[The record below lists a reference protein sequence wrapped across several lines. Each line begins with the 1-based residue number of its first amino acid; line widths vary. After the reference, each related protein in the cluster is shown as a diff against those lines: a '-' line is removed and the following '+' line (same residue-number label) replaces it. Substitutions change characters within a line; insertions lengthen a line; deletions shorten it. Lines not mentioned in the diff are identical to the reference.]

1 MDDMSHLDTQ
11 GNVWMVDVGEK
22 DVTDRV
28 AVAVAVV
35 EMADA
40 TRERLF
46 SEDLPKGDALAAV
59 RIAAIQA
66 AKRTPD
72 LIPLCHPL
80 SLTSVVVDIAQI
92 AGGARIAVTVGVT
105 ARTGVEMEAM
115 TAASVGALVMY
126 DMIKGIDR
134 GARIAGV
141 ELISKAGGR
150 SGEWHRG

>member
-1 MDDMSHLDTQ
+1 MDDMNHLDAQ
-11 GNVWMVDVGEK
+11 GNVWMVDVGAKE
-22 DVTDRV
+22 VTDRV

-40 TRERLF
+40 TRGRLF

-72 LIPLCHPL
+72 LIPLCHQL
-80 SLTSVVVDIAQI
+80 SLTSVVVDITQI
-92 AGGARIAVTVGVT
+92 TGGARIAVTVGVT

-115 TAASVGALVMY
+115 TAASVGALAMY

-134 GARIAGV
+134 GARIAGI
-141 ELISKAGGR
+141 ELISKTGGR